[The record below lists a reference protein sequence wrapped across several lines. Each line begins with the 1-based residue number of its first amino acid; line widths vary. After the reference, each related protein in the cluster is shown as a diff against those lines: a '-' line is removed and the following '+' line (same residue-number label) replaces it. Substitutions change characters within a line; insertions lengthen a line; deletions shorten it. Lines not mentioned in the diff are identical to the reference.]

1 MKRKEDETGF
11 MAFKEELSRLLNHV
25 CHKCGR
31 MGPILDDDT
40 SEMTCAGFQENV
52 ITAWQCGTCSP
63 HSPDYEDVK
72 RTLRDNTNKLS
83 KTNNDQESLL
93 KVLIHPISNQTVLVP
108 PYIESNF
115 L

>member
-1 MKRKEDETGF
+1 M
-11 MAFKEELSRLLNHV
+11 SSLL
-25 CHKCGR
+25 G
-31 MGPILDDDT
+31 
-40 SEMTCAGFQENV
+40 NV
-52 ITAWQCGTCSP
+52 TPAHPTL
-63 HSPDYEDVK
+63 HSPDFEDVK